1 VRQLHDYTLLLAVVL
16 AIAGC
21 SANTSEDQTAPPPK
35 ASDPPAAQSADASQT
50 PSAHQPTKQS
60 PDATGAPQSDQTAD
74 QSHPAPIPNNGQ
86 PGTPGSD
93 AVPKITPEQIQQ
105 WLTEW
110 AGDDAA
116 RRTEGGQQLAQAG
129 DLALERIA
137 HVLDHG
143 APELRLAAVTYLVG
157 RVGARNKAAVA
168 ALARCLTDND
178 AALRHQALQAIEGL
192 PEATLGGVVP
202 QLVLQIAN
210 PDEDEI
216 YRVRAIR
223 LLGRLGS
230 AARKSI
236 DTMEKIVRS
245 DSNPRV
251 RRAALAAITKVAEPK
266 QAEPFFVEIL
276 RSSDAIELRRS
287 VPMWLSRVAS
297 TDDTVHTLISTFD
310 DPDEQLRMQVNEA
323 LVAIGKPAVPALIE
337 TLSANDSVQQRRYA
351 IYTLGKLG
359 PLAVAAV
366 PTLKKL
372 RHDPNAAIAS
382 LAAAALKLI
391 ER

>member
-1 VRQLHDYTLLLAVVL
+1 LHDYTLFLAVVL

-21 SANTSEDQTAPPPK
+21 SATTSEDQTAPPPK
-35 ASDPPAAQSADASQT
+35 ASDPAAAQSADGSQKT
-50 PSAHQPTKQS
+50 SAHQPTKPS
-60 PDATGAPQSDQTAD
+60 PGAAGVPQSEQTAD
-74 QSHPAPIPNNGQ
+74 QSRPAPVPNNGQ
-86 PGTPGSD
+86 PGTPGS
-93 AVPKITPEQIQQ
+93 AAAPTITPEQIQR
-105 WLTEW
+105 WLTNW
-110 AGDDAA
+110 AGDDAS
-116 RRTEGGQQLAQAG
+116 RRTEAGQHLAQAG
-129 DLALERIA
+129 DLALEQIA

-143 APELRLAAVTYLVG
+143 APELRWAAASYLVG

-168 ALARCLTDND
+168 ALAHCLTDND
-178 AALRHQALQAIEGL
+178 AALRHLALQAIQGL
-192 PEATLGGVVP
+192 PEATLRGIVP
-202 QLVLQIAN
+202 QLVVQIAN

-223 LLGRLGS
+223 LLGRLGT
-230 AARKSI
+230 AARAAI
-236 DTMEKIVRS
+236 DTLEKIVRS

-251 RRAALAAITKVAEPK
+251 RRAALAAITKGAEPK

-297 TDDTVHTLISTFD
+297 TDDTVHALISAFD
-310 DPDEQLRMQVNEA
+310 DPDEPLRRQVNEA

-337 TLSANDSVQQRRYA
+337 TLGASDSVQQRRYA

-359 PLAVAAV
+359 PLAAAAV

-372 RHDPNAAIAS
+372 RHDPNTAIAN
-382 LAAAALKLI
+382 LATAALKLI